1 MKKSLISLAVLAAS
15 GASFAQSSVSVYGIL
30 DVAFASVKQ
39 DNAATQ
45 TVINSGAVDTSRYGF
60 KGSEDLGAGLKA
72 NFKLEQGINVD
83 KGTVNSTVANS
94 AFSRYAYVGFSG
106 ESFGEIKLG
115 LTGTAYDDINANA
128 DPVFD
133 SQMFGP
139 QNIVFISSQSYNWN
153 PANSFYYA
161 TPSVSGFS
169 GAFSYSLGEDKVTPG
184 TVTGDA
190 SSITSLHFKYEAGP
204 LYAGFAYQSESL
216 QLVAK
221 PNDLSTDYTRLN
233 ATYDLGV
240 AKLLAAYGHVVNVNS
255 VKDAEATEWTI
266 GADYPVTSTLILS
279 GGYARSNHNDI
290 MASGAAGL
298 SSATNKVISFGGSY
312 SLSKRTSIY
321 AGYESHTYTK
331 ASIDTSGSTVGTGV
345 KHTF

>member
-1 MKKSLISLAVLAAS
+1 MKKSLISLAVIAAS
-15 GASFAQSSVSVYGIL
+15 GASFAQSSVSVYGIA
-30 DVAFASVKQ
+30 DVVFASVKQ
-39 DNAATQ
+39 DTGAGTSVSQ
-45 TVINSGAVDTSRYGF
+45 TKIDSGAVSTSRYGF

-72 NFKLEQGINVD
+72 NFKLEQAINID
-83 KGTVNSTVANS
+83 TGAAGTPGS

-115 LTGTAYDDINANA
+115 LTGTAYDEINANA

-133 SQMFGP
+133 SNVFGP
-139 QNIVFISSQSYNWN
+139 QNIVFVSNNENWH
-153 PANSFYYA
+153 PANTFYYA
-161 TPSVSGFS
+161 TPSASGFS
-169 GAFSYSLGEDKVTPG
+169 GAFSYSLGENKNA

-190 SSITSLHFKYEAGP
+190 SSITSFHFKYEAGP

-240 AKLLAAYGHVVNVNS
+240 AKLLAAYGHVINIGS
-255 VKDAEATEWTI
+255 LKDAEATEWSI

-331 ASIDTSGSTVGTGV
+331 ASTDISGSTVGTGV